1 MHLTQRWLLFS
12 LVLCLSLMVHASR
25 TTVCSAGRPSS
36 AERSYAA
43 SSISRQK
50 TDSAKISVAAAKGRA
65 GRVSA
70 QISSG
75 ADGGLKLSWDA
86 GNRSADVAGCSDWKS
101 PLLDEVIGS
110 HNISKTRQQT
120 LSKDAALYSDAVNEW
135 SRKFNLKPDLLY
147 AMILTES
154 DFNPRLV
161 SSASAHGLMQ
171 VVPDTAGEEV
181 RRWFGGNGLPS
192 SSELF
197 DPYTN
202 IKYGAGY
209 FHLLQKRYF
218 GFVKDPRSREYCA
231 IAAYNSGA
239 GPIMRV
245 FGENRKSVES
255 KLNAMTPDEVLAS
268 LLKRVP
274 IKQTRMY
281 LRKVLGSRKYFAST
295 VSDGGSKSL
304 N

>member
-1 MHLTQRWLLFS
+1 MRLTQRWFLFS
-12 LVLCLSLMVHASR
+12 LVLCFSLMVYASR
-25 TTVCSAGRPSS
+25 TMPCSAGRPSS
-36 AERSYAA
+36 AERSRTMFSLSRYGTEIAKKSDAA
-43 SSISRQK
+43 GTKQRNDRISANI
-50 TDSAKISVAAAKGRA
+50 SAGHNS
-65 GRVSA
+65 
-70 QISSG
+70 
-75 ADGGLKLSWDA
+75 GLKLCWDA
-86 GNRSADVAGCSDWKS
+86 ENRSVGLAGSSEWQS
-101 PLLDEVIGS
+101 SMLDKISGS
-110 HNISKTRQQT
+110 HSISKSRQQT

-161 SSASAHGLMQ
+161 SASAHGLMQ

-192 SSELF
+192 RSELF

-218 GFVKDPRSREYCA
+218 GFVKDPLSREYCA

-245 FGENRKSVES
+245 FGEDRKTVAS

-268 LLKRVP
+268 LLRRLP

-281 LRKVLGSRKYFAST
+281 LRKVLSSRKYFAS
-295 VSDGGSKSL
+295 VPAVGSAKAL